1 MPRAQTFL
9 MQIAWLLPS
18 MLFGLVFAAS
28 TGTWHFALLSLVSPL
43 LWVFSKRVAALRQ
56 VDDSA
61 PVLFEPGS
69 VSIGDYQLPNRQIFW
84 KREWNDRVYAAF
96 LAANHVPQFDF
107 KLNLAEL
114 GLHALIIG
122 PTGSG
127 KSQLIKLWLAQ
138 LIAAQPTCELW
149 LYDFKGGAG
158 LGGFSQL
165 TQVRK
170 FITDIDGHDRASVWS
185 TIELELASREGQLAA
200 IGASRIEDLPA
211 HSMPRL
217 FVLVDE
223 LGAALA
229 ESVQAHSA
237 LTAVVARGRSLG
249 VHFIGASQTLQS
261 IPRAMLANIR
271 ARIALGE
278 IDPVDASLMGLK
290 RPSESVIVPEGWTVG
305 LLQTGGAVGKQFFLP
320 LGPVMG
326 N

>member
-1 MPRAQTFL
+1 
-9 MQIAWLLPS
+9 

-28 TGTWHFALLSLVSPL
+28 TGTWHFALLSLASPL
-43 LWVFSKRVAALRQ
+43 VWLISRRIVALRQ

-61 PVLFEPGS
+61 AVLFEPGS
-69 VSIGDYQLPNRQIFW
+69 VSIGDYQLPTRQIFW
-84 KREWNDRVYAAF
+84 KREWNERVYAAY

-107 KLNLAEL
+107 KLDLAEL
-114 GLHALIIG
+114 GLHALILG

-127 KSQLIKLWLAQ
+127 KSQLIKLWLTQ
-138 LIAAQPTCELW
+138 LLSTHPTCELW

-158 LGGFSQL
+158 LGGFRHQA
-165 TQVRK
+165 QVRK
-170 FITDIDGHDRASVWS
+170 FITDIDGHDRASEWS

-200 IGASRIEDLPA
+200 IGVSRIEDLPA

-223 LGAALA
+223 LAVALA

-278 IDPVDASLMGLK
+278 IDPVDASLLALK
-290 RPSESVIVPEGWTVG
+290 RPPEIALAPDGWALG
-305 LLQTGGAVGKQFFLP
+305 LLQTSGQVSRQFFLP
-320 LGPVMG
+320 LGPRFG

>member
-1 MPRAQTFL
+1 
-9 MQIAWLLPS
+9 MQLAWMLPS

-28 TGTWHFALLSLVSPL
+28 TGTWHFALLSLASPL
-43 LWVFSKRVAALRQ
+43 VWLISRRISALRQ
-56 VDDSA
+56 VDESA
-61 PVLFEPGS
+61 AVLFEPGS
-69 VSIGDYQLPNRQIFW
+69 VSIGDYQLPTRQIFW
-84 KREWNDRVYAAF
+84 KREWNERVYAAYI
-96 LAANHVPQFDF
+96 AANLAPQFDF
-107 KLNLAEL
+107 KLDLAEN

-127 KSQLIKLWLAQ
+127 KSQLIKLWLRQ
-138 LIAAQPTCELW
+138 LIAAHPTCELW

-158 LGGFSQL
+158 LGGFIHQP
-165 TQVRK
+165 QVRK
-170 FITDIDGHDRASVWS
+170 FVTDIDGHDRASVWS
-185 TIELELASREGQLAA
+185 AIELELAARAGQLAA
-200 IGASRIEDLPA
+200 VGASRIEDLPA
-211 HSMPRL
+211 QSMPRL

-223 LGAALA
+223 LAAALA

-278 IDPVDASLMGLK
+278 IDPVDASLLALK
-290 RPSESVIVPEGWTVG
+290 RPPETVLAPDGWALG
-305 LLQTGGAVGKQFFLP
+305 LLQTSGAVGRHFFLP
-320 LGPVMG
+320 LGPSLG